1 MHFIHAA
8 GDHSPNRI
16 LQNAEQQRKLEIS
29 LFVFNL
35 LSTGISFKTIAMNY
49 PAGTAIDETILREWI
64 TAKLEPEAV
73 EDQLRNRGLDTEQI
87 REHLKTFRK
96 LRNARRQ
103 YQGFFWTALGAF
115 LGFLSCVLTI
125 LNPVPE
131 LYGVILFGLTSI
143 AILLICLGLYFVFE

>member
-1 MHFIHAA
+1 MHAA
-8 GDHSPNRI
+8 GVDNRI
-16 LQNAEQQRKLEIS
+16 RIPQHFRPQRKLVIYTIVII
-29 LFVFNL
+29 LP
-35 LSTGISFKTIAMNY
+35 STGISFKTIAMNY
-49 PAGTAIDETILREWI
+49 PAGAAIDETKLREWI

-87 REHLKTFRK
+87 REYLKAFRK

-125 LNPVPE
+125 LNPIPE
-131 LYGVILFGLTSI
+131 LYSVILFGLTSI

>member
-1 MHFIHAA
+1 
-8 GDHSPNRI
+8 
-16 LQNAEQQRKLEIS
+16 
-29 LFVFNL
+29 
-35 LSTGISFKTIAMNY
+35 MNY
-49 PAGTAIDETILREWI
+49 PAGAAIDETKLREWI

-87 REHLKTFRK
+87 REYLKAFRK

-125 LNPVPE
+125 LNPIPE
-131 LYGVILFGLTSI
+131 LYSVILFGLTSI